1 MRKRGK
7 MKKTFVGAVAA
18 LLFMFCFSL
27 HPVSAQAAEHM
38 LQMEMMN
45 GYVIPMDSVIIL
57 IPGWLLMNMAG
68 GI

>member
-1 MRKRGK
+1 

-27 HPVSAQAAEHM
+27 HPVSAQAAEHT
-38 LQMEMMN
+38 LQLEMMT
-45 GYVIPMDSVIIL
+45 GYVIPMDSGMIL

>member
-1 MRKRGK
+1 

-38 LQMEMMN
+38 LQMEN
-45 GYVIPMDSVIIL
+45 DEWVCYTADSVIIL